1 MVNEGLTRFKN
12 RKGGGE
18 VHGFRIWGEKGDR
31 EWSLVSAWL
40 GGGNG
45 WGGGGGDV
53 DGKFW
58 F

>member
-18 VHGFRIWGEKGDR
+18 VHGIGIAGEIGDR

-40 GGGNG
+40 GMGGK
-45 WGGGGGDV
+45 WFGGGDV
-53 DGKFW
+53 DGKCW